1 MRGLIVMLNSPLI
14 KEVVA
19 VNLVVIVFI
28 SDEMKKNVIGSR
40 VIRIRKEI
48 RDDRAPQFHIHF

>member
-1 MRGLIVMLNSPLI
+1 MLNSPLI

-48 RDDRAPQFHIHF
+48 HDDRAPQFHIHF